1 MQIYII
7 FLYLCSQINIK
18 KNIMEEEVLN
28 VSEETKTQPYTEVT
42 GGKFTEDELQQMDYA
57 RAYLYSIGRWM
68 KFFFVLLIICIA
80 FMVIGGLSMFVTSPM
95 MGSLPDVGFNLPFWL
110 FGVLYLVCAVVY
122 IFPALYLK
130 RASNAADLAIHS
142 NSNEAVLDFLKNNK
156 SLWKF
161 FGIFTSVSIALC
173 ILLVP
178 IIAIIGIA
186 AA

>member
-28 VSEETKTQPYTEVT
+28 VSEETQTQPYTEVT

-80 FMVIGGLSMFVTSPM
+80 FMVMGGLTMFVTSPM
-95 MGSLPDVGFNLPFWL
+95 MGSLPDVGFNMPFWL
-110 FGVLYLVCAVVY
+110 FGILYLVCAVVY
-122 IFPALYLK
+122 IFPTLYMK
-130 RASNAADLAIHS
+130 RAANAADLAIHS

-161 FGIFTSVSIALC
+161 CGIFTIVMMGLC
-173 ILLVP
+173 ILMIPVMLS
-178 IIAIIGIA
+178 IIA
-186 AA
+186 AAA